1 MLRGFSKENGYGEPW
16 ERCVAV
22 GLGGE
27 SLRQL
32 LA

>member
-1 MLRGFSKENGYGEPW
+1 MLPGFSKENGEPW